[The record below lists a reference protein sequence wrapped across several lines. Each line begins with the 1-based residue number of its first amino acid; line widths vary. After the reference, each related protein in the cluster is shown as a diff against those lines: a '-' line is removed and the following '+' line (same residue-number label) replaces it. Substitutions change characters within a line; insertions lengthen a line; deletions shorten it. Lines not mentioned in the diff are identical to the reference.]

1 MTNTTILGIQYE
13 RMAHPFGKMFDKAL
27 KSSTLDTNLVLKEAI
42 KLREKGYSQTE
53 ITTVLRKLQ
62 KSLIDDHESQIVQEA
77 IEDFIEE
84 S

>member
-1 MTNTTILGIQYE
+1 
-13 RMAHPFGKMFDKAL
+13 MAHPFGKMFDKAL